1 MHSSPPDRL
10 NIFPVGGPFWESY
23 SKALHGASKTSLVR
37 RIQKNYRD
45 KAYLVNWWYLTG
57 QPMQVLRPVKW
68 RVPWD
73 NEATIA
79 CLLKSYYLWEL
90 FGEVVTENGADT
102 CQLGCMYNYYFPMG
116 NFILFYFCMGNF
128 KQTRKKILML
138 LNEVK
143 GRNVKQQQPSKGKP
157 ESFLQLQQSEKF
169 K

>member
-37 RIQKNYRD
+37 RIQKNYKD
-45 KAYLVNWWYLTG
+45 KAHLVNWWYLTG

-73 NEATIA
+73 NEAKIA
-79 CLLKSYYLWEL
+79 CLLKSYYLWGL
-90 FGEVVTENGADT
+90 FGKVVTLASLAVCIT
-102 CQLGCMYNYYFPMG
+102 IIFLRV
-116 NFILFYFCMGNF
+116 ILFYFPMGNF

-157 ESFLQLQQSEKF
+157 ESFLWLQQSEKF

>member
-10 NIFPVGGPFWESY
+10 NIFPVGGPFWASD

-45 KAYLVNWWYLTG
+45 KAHLVNWWYLTG
-57 QPMQVLRPVKW
+57 QPMQVLRPMKW

-79 CLLKSYYLWEL
+79 CLLKSYYLWGL

-102 CQLGCMYNYYFPMG
+102 ASSVVCKTIIFLWV
-116 NFILFYFCMGNF
+116 ILFYFIFVWVILNKWG
-128 KQTRKKILML
+128 KKILVL

-157 ESFLQLQQSEKF
+157 ESFLWLQQS
-169 K
+169 